1 MPYRVGLTS
10 TDQKG
15 RIPALRVGADGTK
28 SMMDRT
34 TRVKQDYKALSAPQR
49 PKSSP
54 MHWFVFGAA
63 LPILSLSFALHM
75 GDAAAMRQ
83 MIEPGVFESTTSL
96 DPEESSGILHLTE
109 QTLATILGEDWR
121 NHSVELFADEST
133 LALELPPSPFGD
145 PDWISLT
152 VTRGDSLSQIFERFE
167 LPRQDLQAITEIAS
181 YKRYLRNLQPGD
193 EFRIKVGDGGRIAE
207 LVHDVDPLS
216 TLHLVREGERFQS
229 ELITHPVERRQV
241 TTQGVIRSSLFQA
254 GKDAGLSQQAILQL
268 ADIFAYEIDFALDLR
283 EGDELKV
290 VYEASYRDGEEVL
303 AGPILA
309 AEFSNQGK
317 TYQAVRYAGKEGK
330 ARYYSPAGK
339 SLRKAFLRTPVDFSR
354 ISSGFSLGRRHPI
367 LNTIRAHKGVDYA
380 APRGT
385 AIKAAGDGKIVFKG
399 TKSGYGN
406 VIEIAHNQ
414 HHTTLYAHMNG
425 FAKGLA
431 TGARVA
437 AGQVI
442 GYVGSTGLATGPHL
456 HYELRVD
463 GVHRDPLKV
472 NTPLADNLDGR
483 ELQAFKAQ
491 AAPLLTALQ
500 TTDTSTRLAQ
510 NKPVSSAN

>member
-1 MPYRVGLTS
+1 ME
-10 TDQKG
+10 
-15 RIPALRVGADGTK
+15 
-28 SMMDRT
+28 RT
-34 TRVKQDYKALSAPQR
+34 TRVKQDYKAPSAPQR
-49 PKSSP
+49 RKSNSV
-54 MHWFVFGAA
+54 HWFVFGAA

-83 MIEPGVFESTTSL
+83 MIEPGVFESPASL
-96 DPEESSGILHLTE
+96 DPEESSGILHLTGR
-109 QTLATILGEDWR
+109 TLATVLGEDWR
-121 NHSVELFADEST
+121 SGSGSVELLAEST
-133 LALELPPSPFGD
+133 LSLDSPHNPFDD

-152 VTRGDSLSQIFERFE
+152 VARGDSLSQIFERFE
-167 LPRQDLQAITEIAS
+167 LPRQDLQAITEIAT

-207 LVHDVDPLS
+207 LVHDVDPLN
-216 TLHLVREGERFQS
+216 TLHLVREGEQFQS

-241 TTQGVIRSSLFQA
+241 ATQGVIQSSLFQA

-283 EGDELKV
+283 EGDELRV
-290 VYEASYRDGEEVL
+290 IYEGSFRDGEQVL
-303 AGPILA
+303 SGPILA
-309 AEFSNQGK
+309 AEFRNQGK
-317 TYQAVRYAGKEGK
+317 TYQAIRYAGKDGK
-330 ARYYSPAGK
+330 SRYYSPDGK

-431 TGARVA
+431 TGARVS

-472 NTPLADNLDGR
+472 NTPLADNLDDR
-483 ELQAFKAQ
+483 ELRAFKAQ

-500 TTDTSTRLAQ
+500 TTGGTRLAQ
-510 NKPVSSAN
+510 NTPASSAN

>member
-1 MPYRVGLTS
+1 
-10 TDQKG
+10 
-15 RIPALRVGADGTK
+15 
-28 SMMDRT
+28 MMDRT
-34 TRVKQDYKALSAPQR
+34 MRVKQDYKAPFAPQR
-49 PKSSP
+49 PKSKP
-54 MHWFVFGAA
+54 MHWFIFGAA

-83 MIEPGVFESTTSL
+83 MIEPGVLESPASL
-96 DPEESSGILHLTE
+96 DPEESSGILRLSE
-109 QTLATILGEDWR
+109 QTLAALLGENGRSDA
-121 NHSVELFADEST
+121 VELFAEENA
-133 LALELPPSPFGD
+133 LALGSSHDPFSD

-152 VTRGDSLSQIFERFE
+152 VARGDSLSQIFERFE
-167 LPRQDLQAITEIAS
+167 LPRQDLQAITQIAI

-193 EFRIKVGDGGRIAE
+193 EFRIKLGDSGRIAE
-207 LVHDVDPLS
+207 LVHDVDPLN

-229 ELITHPVERRQV
+229 ELIAHPVERRQV
-241 TTQGVIRSSLFQA
+241 TAQGVIRSSLFQA

-283 EGDELKV
+283 EGDELMV
-290 VYEASYRDGEEVL
+290 VYEGSFRDGEQVF
-303 AGPILA
+303 ASPILA
-309 AEFSNQGK
+309 AEFRNQGK
-317 TYQAVRYAGKEGK
+317 TYQAIRYVGKDGK
-330 ARYYSPAGK
+330 AGYYSPTGT

-385 AIKAAGDGKIVFKG
+385 AIKAAGDGKIIFKG

-425 FAKGLA
+425 FAKGIS
-431 TGARVA
+431 TGDRVA
-437 AGQVI
+437 AGQII

-472 NTPLADNLDGR
+472 NTSLAANLDGR
-483 ELQAFKAQ
+483 ELQAFKTQ

-500 TTDTSTRLAQ
+500 TTRAARLAQ
-510 NKPVSSAN
+510 NAPNSSAN

>member
-1 MPYRVGLTS
+1 
-10 TDQKG
+10 
-15 RIPALRVGADGTK
+15 
-28 SMMDRT
+28 
-34 TRVKQDYKALSAPQR
+34 
-49 PKSSP
+49 

-133 LALELPPSPFGD
+133 LALDLPPSPFGD

-283 EGDELKV
+283 EGDELKRGLRSQLTV
-290 VYEASYRDGEEVL
+290 TAKQVL

-317 TYQAVRYAGKEGK
+317 TYQAVRYTGKDGK
-330 ARYYSPAGK
+330 SRYYSPDGK

-354 ISSGFSLGRRHPI
+354 ISSGFSLGRFHPI

-385 AIKAAGDGKIVFKG
+385 AIKAAGDGKLTFKG
-399 TKSGYGN
+399 TKNGYGN
-406 VIEIAHNQ
+406 VIEITHDQ
-414 HHTTLYAHMNG
+414 HHSTLYAHMEG
-425 FAKGLA
+425 FARGLS
-431 TGARVA
+431 TGSAVK

-472 NTPLADNLDGR
+472 NVALADNLDGR
-483 ELQAFKAQ
+483 DLQSFKTQ
-491 AAPLLTALQ
+491 AGSLLAALQ
-500 TTDTSTRLAQ
+500 TARTTRLAQ
-510 NKPVSSAN
+510 NTPASSAN